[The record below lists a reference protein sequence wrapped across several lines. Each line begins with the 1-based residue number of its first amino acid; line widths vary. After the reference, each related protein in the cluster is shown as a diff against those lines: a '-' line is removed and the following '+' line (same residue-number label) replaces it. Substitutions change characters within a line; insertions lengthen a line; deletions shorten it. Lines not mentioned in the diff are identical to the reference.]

1 MVTLPDVVVERK
13 STRGEAALH
22 VAVSK
27 TSSTRR
33 RHRRSEK
40 DFERRRSS
48 LIVGFSHTV
57 SPAAPAGASRPRK
70 PRRSA
75 TKEEKVGGG
84 GGGVGERVVVDPRHR
99 DRVRG
104 RRRWEEVVVGVG
116 V

>member
-1 MVTLPDVVVERK
+1 MHQAHVKSNRVNTARRPGAPRLAELTPGGIVVTLPDVVVERK

-48 LIVGFSHTV
+48 LIVGLSQTV

-84 GGGVGERVVVDPRHR
+84 L
-99 DRVRG
+99 
-104 RRRWEEVVVGVG
+104 
-116 V
+116 

>member
-40 DFERRRSS
+40 DFGRRRSS
-48 LIVGFSHTV
+48 LIVGSSHTV
-57 SPAAPAGASRPRK
+57 SLAALTDAPASAK
-70 PRRSA
+70 PLRSA

-104 RRRWEEVVVGVG
+104 RRRWEEVVVGAG